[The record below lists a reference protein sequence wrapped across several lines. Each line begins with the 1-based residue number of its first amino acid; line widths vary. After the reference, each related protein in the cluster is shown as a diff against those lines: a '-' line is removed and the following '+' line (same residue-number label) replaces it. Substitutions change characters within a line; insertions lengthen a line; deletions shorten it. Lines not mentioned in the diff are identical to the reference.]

1 MGQAGQPVDG
11 QTAGD
16 AAARGERFRA
26 LVLPHLDAA
35 YNLARWL
42 SGSASDA
49 DDVVQEACMRAL
61 RFVDSCR
68 GDNARPW
75 LLTIVRHTWYS
86 EWRRRTHAHE
96 VAAPDTLEDAD
107 VPDDWQPATA
117 DPLAQL
123 LRGENVRLVNAALAK
138 LPAEYREVLVLREM
152 EDLSYREIAAI
163 ADVPIGTVM
172 SRLARGRRRLAAHA
186 GRRIGI
192 GGYRWTVT
200 KRARCWMRTSTAS
213 CRRRMRCGSSS
224 TSTNASCAGE
234 SASGSSRSRMPCGP
248 PTIIARRTR
257 CARGSPRCSRRRR
270 CRRRPRRWAIERGRN
285 GRATADSVRPPS
297 RSRAAG
303 GGFHGSAVA
312 PLPRARLPRHRAR
325 ARRRCRGSAGAL
337 RSSSRWRQRAA
348 SRCPRIAPR
357 PTARSTNSSQATSAR
372 DCRRAIS
379 T

>member
-172 SRLARGRRRLAAHA
+172 SRLARGRRRLAALLGEEAVPARGERAVRTPA
-186 GRRIGI
+186 GG
-192 GGYRWTVT
+192 
-200 KRARCWMRTSTAS
+200 
-213 CRRRMRCGSSS
+213 
-224 TSTNASCAGE
+224 
-234 SASGSSRSRMPCGP
+234 SAS
-248 PTIIARRTR
+248 
-257 CARGSPRCSRRRR
+257 
-270 CRRRPRRWAIERGRN
+270 E
-285 GRATADSVRPPS
+285 ATD
-297 RSRAAG
+297 G
-303 GGFHGSAVA
+303 
-312 PLPRARLPRHRAR
+312 L
-325 ARRRCRGSAGAL
+325 
-337 RSSSRWRQRAA
+337 
-348 SRCPRIAPR
+348 
-357 PTARSTNSSQATSAR
+357 
-372 DCRRAIS
+372 
-379 T
+379 